1 VHHSAIQGQGFRSL
15 SEPSKKFEELVVSKK
30 LRHGGH
36 PVLRWMVS
44 NVASRTDPAGNIKPD
59 KAASSD
65 RIDGVVASIMAL
77 GRAIVAPAPDDTTWL
92 VGTVP
97 IGAER

>member
-1 VHHSAIQGQGFRSL
+1 LVEVRQGYKTL
-15 SEPSKKFEELVVSKK
+15 SEPAKEFEKLVVSKA

-44 NVASRTDPAGNIKPD
+44 NVAIRTDPNGNIAPD

-77 GRAIVAPAPDDTTWL
+77 SRAIVAPVDTDTGWL
-92 VGTVP
+92 LDLEAAG
-97 IGAER
+97 

>member
-1 VHHSAIQGQGFRSL
+1 LTMVECGQGFRSM
-15 SEPSKKFEELVVSKK
+15 SEPSKKFEELIVAKQ

-44 NVASRTDPAGNIKPD
+44 NVAKREDPAGNIKPD

-77 GRAIVAPAPDDTTWL
+77 GRAIVAPPEHDGGWL
-92 VGTVP
+92 MADLTGDVQ
-97 IGAER
+97 